1 MGLSKVFSLVPS
13 TLPEWGHMM
22 IIPVPDEVVADF
34 KEAGVKR
41 FICTLND
48 EYDMPCALH
57 ARKGGERYIMLSKR
71 VRKEYEIDPELTL
84 KVQLSEDDS
93 EFGYPV
99 PEEWQ
104 AILDFDEEA
113 AVIFKNLSPGK
124 QRSVLHMV
132 SSAKREET
140 RITRALRIAENL
152 KLGIRNPQQFLKNI

>member
-1 MGLSKVFSLVPS
+1 MGLKKVFSIVPAS
-13 TLPEWGHMM
+13 LPEWGHMM
-22 IIPVPDEVVADF
+22 IIPIPEDVSAVFLA
-34 KEAGVKR
+34 AGVKR

-48 EYDMPCALH
+48 EYEMPCALH
-57 ARKGGERYIMLSKR
+57 ARKGGDRYVMLSKR
-71 VRKEYEIDPELTL
+71 IRSEYEIDPEVIL
-84 KVQLSEDDS
+84 KVQLAEDES

-113 AVIFKNLSPGK
+113 AVIFRNLSPGK

-140 RITRALRIAENL
+140 RITRALKIAENL
-152 KLGIRNPQQFLKNI
+152 KLGIRNPQQFLKNH